1 MAMPNASTSPV
12 ANLVPSAMN
21 LLVLL
26 VIGMLAWWNVQQNS
40 RLTLTEIRANT
51 QALTLQD
58 LSTWNDIYKS
68 DHTKLDNLYTD
79 FQSRTKTIEQLV
91 ALMRDFKDLLTG
103 LSVQQITLRE
113 SILRIELQTT
123 PHPKR

>member
-1 MAMPNASTSPV
+1 MPNASTSPV